1 MDDERIHLLCGIDRL
16 FNDLIDCN
24 YIKIN
29 NIVKNYYLIKNDP
42 YMDNLDYVYE
52 LEIVKEEYLFQLN
65 ELITY
70 ARALKEKL
78 ENE

>member
-65 ELITY
+65 ELSTY
-70 ARALKEKL
+70 ARALRDKL
-78 ENE
+78 END

>member
-1 MDDERIHLLCGIDRL
+1 MDDEKIHLLCGIDRL

-65 ELITY
+65 ELMTY
-70 ARALKEKL
+70 ARALKDKL
-78 ENE
+78 END

>member
-1 MDDERIHLLCGIDRL
+1 MDDELIHLLCGIDRL

-29 NIVKNYYLIKNDP
+29 NIVKNYFLIKNDP

-65 ELITY
+65 ELMTY
-70 ARALKEKL
+70 ARALKDKL
-78 ENE
+78 END

>member
-1 MDDERIHLLCGIDRL
+1 MDDEKIHLLCGIDRL

-29 NIVKNYYLIKNDP
+29 NIVKNYYLIKNDY
-42 YMDNLDYVYE
+42 YMDDLDYIYE

-70 ARALKEKL
+70 AKALRDKL
-78 ENE
+78 KND

>member
-1 MDDERIHLLCGIDRL
+1 MEDELIHLLCGIDRL

-65 ELITY
+65 ELMTY
-70 ARALKEKL
+70 AKALRDKL
-78 ENE
+78 END

>member
-1 MDDERIHLLCGIDRL
+1 MDDEVIHLICGIDRL

-65 ELITY
+65 ELMTY
-70 ARALKEKL
+70 ARALKDKL
-78 ENE
+78 END

>member
-1 MDDERIHLLCGIDRL
+1 MDDEKIHLLCGIDRL

-65 ELITY
+65 ELMTY
-70 ARALKEKL
+70 ARALKDKL
-78 ENE
+78 GND